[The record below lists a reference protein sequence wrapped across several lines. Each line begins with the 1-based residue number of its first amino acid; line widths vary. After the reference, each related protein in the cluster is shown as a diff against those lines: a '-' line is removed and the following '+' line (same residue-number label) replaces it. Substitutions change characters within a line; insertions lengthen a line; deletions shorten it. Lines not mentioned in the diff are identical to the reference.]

1 MKITSKINPTQASST
16 GIRSTKGISGGV
28 RASLWPQAAVGLA
41 SALAASGALAQETT
55 PPADAPRAVTVVPE
69 KPAPSSPA
77 PQETT
82 GGAQDTFVLPTVQVE
97 EEVEGYHTQES
108 ALTRL
113 PAPLVNTPQSVTVVP
128 EVVLEQQQATT
139 LRDALRNVSGITI
152 SAGEGGRQGDSF
164 NLRGFSAQTDTF
176 RDGVRDLG
184 WFTRDTFN
192 LGGVEVF
199 FGPSSVLFGRGSTGG
214 AINLVTKKPG
224 RQSFRNVSLSGGTA
238 PSGRVEV
245 DLNQAISDRVQ
256 VRVNAVGQLADVA
269 GRDTVTENR
278 AGFAPSARFAWGES
292 TSLELDYLYQREDS
306 IPDYGLP
313 YFDGYPVATS
323 ADVARETFY
332 GVKGSD
338 TERVNAHVATAQLQH
353 RFGGSGNGPL
363 LTNSLRL
370 GAVDRYALPTAP
382 RGLTLTSG
390 SPTAIGRQ
398 RFETN
403 TDNTYLANQTNLRGE
418 LQTGF
423 LKHTANA
430 GLELTWET
438 RDQNRNNL
446 NAVGLPSGPNLSADL
461 FNPDPAPDL
470 SVVSPV
476 FASANEG
483 RQWTVGLYAA
493 DQIEITRYLEVLG
506 SARFD
511 VFDTRYSAEDSTRTR
526 TDLKRRDQIFN
537 WRVGLVGH
545 PLEKTSLY
553 VTYGTSANPS
563 AEAGVLTTGT
573 ASLEP
578 ERNAT
583 LELGAKADLLEDR
596 LGLTAAVFRVDKT
609 NARVPNTNPE
619 GPPTLLEGAQRV
631 QGFNIGVTGT
641 LTSRWRVIASYTHLD
656 SEIREHTNAFLVGQ
670 ALPSTPK
677 RSLSLWTTLTP
688 LENLTLGGG
697 ALYQDVTTAN
707 NPASETVALVKV
719 PNFWRFDAFASYA
732 LWNKIDL
739 QLNVN
744 NISNELYYEQYYG
757 SQAVPAEA
765 RSANLTARVRF

>member
-1 MKITSKINPTQASST
+1 MKINTGIKTTEARST
-16 GIRSTKGISGGV
+16 GIRSTKGVSGGL
-28 RASLWPQAAVGLA
+28 RGALWPLGQAAVGLA
-41 SALAASGALAQETT
+41 SALAASSALAQEVT
-55 PPADAPRAVTVVPE
+55 PPADAPKAVVEQPE
-69 KPAPSSPA
+69 KPA
-77 PQETT
+77 
-82 GGAQDTFVLPTVQVE
+82 AQDTFVLPTVQVE
-97 EEVEGYHTQES
+97 EEAEGYNTQES
-108 ALTRL
+108 TLTRL
-113 PAPLVNTPQSVTVVP
+113 PSPLVNTPQSVTVVP

-152 SAGEGGRQGDSF
+152 AAGEGGRQGDSF

-245 DLNQAISDRVQ
+245 DLNQAVSDRVQ
-256 VRVNAVGQLADVA
+256 VRVNAMGQLADVA
-269 GRDTVTENR
+269 GRSTVTENR
-278 AGFAPSARFAWGES
+278 AGFAPSARITWGES
-292 TSLELDYLYQREDS
+292 TSLEVDYLYQREDS

-313 YFDGYPVATS
+313 YFNGYPVADS
-323 ADVARETFY
+323 AGVARETFY
-332 GVKGSD
+332 GVRGSD

-353 RFGGSGNGPL
+353 RFGSGGTGPL
-363 LTNSLRL
+363 LTNSLRF
-370 GAVDRYALPTAP
+370 GAVDRFARPTAP
-382 RGLTLTSG
+382 RGLILTTG
-390 SPTAIGRQ
+390 NPTAIGRQ

-403 TDNTYLANQTNLRGE
+403 TDNTYLANQLNLRGE
-418 LQTGF
+418 LQTGI

-430 GLELTWET
+430 GLELSWER

-446 NAVGLPSGPNLSADL
+446 NAVGLPSGPNLPADL

-470 SVVSPV
+470 SVINPLFSTDNQ
-476 FASANEG
+476 S
-483 RQWTVGLYAA
+483 RQWSAGLYAA
-493 DQIEITRYLEVLG
+493 DQIQITRYLEVLG
-506 SARFD
+506 SARLD
-511 VFDTRYSAEDSTRTR
+511 VFDTRYVAEDATRTR
-526 TDLKRRDQIFN
+526 TELKSRDQIFN

-563 AEAGVLTTGT
+563 AELGVLSTGT
-573 ASLEP
+573 VSLDP

-583 LELGAKADLLEDR
+583 VEFGAKTDLFDDR

-609 NARVPNTNPE
+609 NARVPNTDPN
-619 GPPTLLEGAQRV
+619 GPPTVLEGAQRV
-631 QGFNIGVTGT
+631 QGFNVGVTGT
-641 LTSRWRVIASYTHLD
+641 LTSRWRMIASYTNLA
-656 SEIREHTNAFLVGQ
+656 SEIREHTNPYLVGQ
-670 ALPSTPK
+670 ELVSTPK
-677 RSLSLWTTLTP
+677 HSLSLWTTLTP
-688 LENLTLGGG
+688 LANLTLGGG
-697 ALYQDVTTAN
+697 AVYQDVTTAS
-707 NPASETVALVKV
+707 NPTSETVALVKV
-719 PNFWRFDAFASYA
+719 PNFWRFDAFASYTV
-732 LWNKIDL
+732 WNKVDL

-744 NISNELYYEQYYG
+744 NITNALYYEQYYNQ
-757 SQAVPAEA
+757 QAVPAEA

>member
-1 MKITSKINPTQASST
+1 MTLTRKLNSTEARST
-16 GIRSTKGISGGV
+16 GIRSTKGVSGGL
-28 RASLWPQAAVGLA
+28 RGALWPLGQAAVGLA
-41 SALAASGALAQETT
+41 SALAASSALAQEVT
-55 PPADAPRAVTVVPE
+55 PPADAPKAVAV
-69 KPAPSSPA
+69 

-97 EEVEGYHTQES
+97 EEAEGYTTQES

-113 PAPLVNTPQSVTVVP
+113 PGPLVNTPQSVTVVP

-152 SAGEGGRQGDSF
+152 AAGEGGRQGDSF

-256 VRVNAVGQLADVA
+256 VRVNAMGQLADVA
-269 GRDTVTENR
+269 GRNTVTENR
-278 AGFAPSARFAWGES
+278 AGFAPSARIAWGES
-292 TSLELDYLYQREDS
+292 TSLEVDYLYQREDS
-306 IPDYGLP
+306 TPDYGMP
-313 YFDGYPVATS
+313 YFNGYPVASS
-323 ADVARETFY
+323 AGVSRETFY
-332 GVKGSD
+332 GVQGSD

-353 RFGGSGNGPL
+353 RFGSGGTGPL

-370 GAVDRYALPTAP
+370 GAVDRFARPTAP
-382 RGLTLTSG
+382 RGLILTTG
-390 SPTAIGRQ
+390 NPTAIGRQ

-418 LQTGF
+418 LQTGI

-430 GLELTWET
+430 GLELSWET

-461 FNPDPAPDL
+461 FNPNPTPDL

-476 FASANEG
+476 FSTANES
-483 RQWTVGLYAA
+483 RQWTVGVYAA
-493 DQIEITRYLEVLG
+493 DQIQITRFLEVLG

-511 VFDTRYSAEDSTRTR
+511 VLDTRYVAEDATRTR
-526 TDLKRRDQIFN
+526 TELKSRDQLFN
-537 WRVGLVGH
+537 WRVGLVSH

-563 AEAGVLTTGT
+563 AELGVLTTGT
-573 ASLEP
+573 VSLEP

-619 GPPTLLEGAQRV
+619 GPPTVLEGAQRV
-631 QGFNIGVTGT
+631 QGFNVGVTGT
-641 LTSRWRVIASYTHLD
+641 LTSRWRVIASYTNLD
-656 SEIREHTNAFLVGQ
+656 SEIREHTNPYLVGQ
-670 ALPSTPK
+670 ALVSTPK
-677 RSLSLWTTLTP
+677 HSLSLWTTVSP

-697 ALYQDVTTAN
+697 AVYQDVTVAN
-707 NPASETVALVKV
+707 NPTSETVALLKV

-732 LWNKIDL
+732 VRNNINL

-744 NISNELYYEQYYG
+744 NLTNVLYYEQYYSG
-757 SQAVPAEA
+757 HAVPAEA
-765 RSANLTARVRF
+765 RSANLTASIRF